1 MPRIFDS
8 KIASCL
14 RLIGLAGIFCLLVSA
29 CGFHLRG
36 AQISSKYS
44 AVMVRGGNPY
54 GELVPE
60 LRRAL
65 RGVGVQVVESPEQA
79 QAIINIQREAVDR
92 QVLAVGSTGK
102 VREYGLSLNIDF
114 EVTAPKG
121 QVLLPRQT
129 VYTTRDYSFDPTK
142 VLGMADEETQL
153 RQEMIRD
160 AAQQMLWRLRAK

>member
-1 MPRIFDS
+1 MPRI
-8 KIASCL
+8 L
-14 RLIGLAGIFCLLVSA
+14 LIGLAVCLLLSA

-36 AQISSKYS
+36 AQVSSKYS
-44 AVMVRGGNPY
+44 AIMVRGGNPY

-60 LRRAL
+60 LRPAL